1 MEQLDLIHES
11 IIDALRSA
19 IAALGGVKKVASQ
32 LRPSWEPDRAQKWL
46 SNALDDAR
54 PEKPEVADVIWILRE
69 AKRIGFHAAM
79 DYFARECEYDVT
91 PVEPETEMARL
102 QRDYINA
109 VRTLAQITPKIEE
122 QAARLKAVR

>member
-1 MEQLDLIHES
+1 MEQLNLIHES
-11 IIDALRSA
+11 VIDALRSA
-19 IAALGGVKKVASQ
+19 IAALGGVKKVAAQ

-46 SNALDDAR
+46 SNALDDTR

-79 DYFARECEYDVT
+79 EYFARECEYDAK

-109 VRTLAQITPKIEE
+109 VRALSALTPKIEE
-122 QAARLKAVR
+122 QRARLKTV